1 MSDQKSNIER
11 LNEELLAAGIDII
24 KDVDPCPERTRYYA
38 HRSEEN
44 WKDAG
49 WVKLLKELEGRYL
62 HNFHGYFYKRYPH
75 LLFEKTNDKVYWN
88 YNDETGIYDELSF
101 PEVRSIIIQML
112 ITEGFSAKANENQA
126 KSILN
131 KYKSVYKDKGVVY
144 SSFDNDGDWFHAKNG
159 WLNVKT
165 TAFEDH
171 SPTRM
176 SRRISAVEY
185 DEKATCPLYD
195 NLLDINLRLSKDK
208 IRVLDQYSGLILTT
222 DMQYS
227 QMLTLI
233 SDPGCG
239 KSTILDIWSYIL
251 GDMATSMELVE
262 FNEANAFY
270 KEMLAGK
277 TLAWFD
283 ESDVKRSELSTKLGT
298 LITGKFI
305 DFERK
310 GIQGRVVV
318 PNTVKCVLTANDMPP
333 RAQKGAFRRILKVHI
348 TRGSFEAEG
357 DLDRD
362 FFTKV
367 KGEASG
373 ILNRMIIGLQDLKKM
388 NGFTMI
394 EGAEEDMEDYMEASD
409 PVSEFMHTHFDYDD
423 EAEPILLY
431 DLTNA
436 YKSWRERDNYTQGLT
451 PRSFKRLVNGML
463 TTRFKKV
470 INKKISKGIV
480 FFGLKLKSDYQWNS
494 TNTKIE
500 MIDSI
505 VKSLDF

>member
-1 MSDQKSNIER
+1 MPAEKSSLEK
-11 LNEELLAAGIDII
+11 LNEELLSAGIEPL
-24 KDVDPCPERTRYYA
+24 KDVDPCPERTKYYT
-38 HRSEEN
+38 HRSEDN
-44 WKDAG
+44 WQDSG

-62 HNFHGYFYKRYPH
+62 HNFHGYFYKEYPH

-88 YNDETGIYDELSF
+88 YNEETGVYDELSF
-101 PEVRSIIIQML
+101 PEVRSIIINML

-131 KYKSVYKDKGVVY
+131 KYKSVYKKKGVVY
-144 SSFDNDGDWFHAKNG
+144 SSFDNDGDWFHAANG

-165 TAFEDH
+165 AAFEKH
-171 SPTRM
+171 TPQRM
-176 SRRISAVEY
+176 SRRVSAVEY
-185 DEKATCPLYD
+185 DPKATCPLYD
-195 NLLDINLRLSKDK
+195 ALMDTNLRLSKDK
-208 IRVLDQYSGLILTT
+208 VRVLDQYSGLILTT

-318 PNTVKCVLTANDMPP
+318 PNTVKCILTANDMPP
-333 RAQKGAFRRILKVHI
+333 RAQKGAFRRILKVQI

-367 KGEASG
+367 KAEASG
-373 ILNRMIIGLQDLKKM
+373 ILNRMIAGLQDLKKM

-394 EGAEEDMEDYMEASD
+394 EGADEDMEDYMEASD
-409 PVSEFMHTHFDYDD
+409 PVSEFMHTHFEYDAN
-423 EAEPILLY
+423 AEPLLLY

-436 YKSWRERDNYTQGLT
+436 YKDWKDGDSYARSLT
-451 PRSFKRLVNGML
+451 PRSFKRLVDGML
-463 TTRFKKV
+463 TTRLKGIQSKKT
-470 INKKISKGIV
+470 KKGIV
-480 FFGLKLKSDYQWNS
+480 FLGLRLKTNYSWNS

-500 MIDSI
+500 VVESD
-505 VKSLDF
+505 VKSMDF

>member
-1 MSDQKSNIER
+1 MPKQKSNLEK
-11 LNEELLAAGIDII
+11 LNEALAAVGVKEI
-24 KDVDPCPERTRYYA
+24 KDIDPCPERTKYIVHLTNMDWGSKEDIA
-38 HRSEEN
+38 
-44 WKDAG
+44 
-49 WVKLLKELEGRYL
+49 VLKELETKYL
-62 HNFHGYFYKRYPH
+62 ANFHNYFYKEYPH

-88 YNDETGIYDELSF
+88 YNEETGVYNELSF
-101 PEVRSIIIQML
+101 PEVRSIIINML
-112 ITEGFSAKANENQA
+112 ITEGFSVKANENNA
-126 KSILN
+126 KNILN
-131 KYKSVYKDKGVVY
+131 KYKSIYKEQGVVY
-144 SSFDNDGDWFHAKNG
+144 ADFDNDGDWFHAKNG

-165 TAFEDH
+165 LAFENHTPD
-171 SPTRM
+171 RM
-176 SRRISAVEY
+176 SRRVSEVNY
-185 DEKATCPLYD
+185 DSKATCPLYD
-195 NLLDINLRLSKDK
+195 NLLDISLRLSKDK

-222 DMQYS
+222 DMKYS
-227 QMLTLI
+227 QMLTII

-283 ESDVKRSELSTKLGT
+283 ESDVKKSELSTKLGT

-333 RAQKGAFRRILKVHI
+333 RAQKGAFRRILKVQI
-348 TRGSFEAEG
+348 TRGSFESEG

-367 KGEASG
+367 KAEASG
-373 ILNRMIIGLQDLKKM
+373 VLNRMILGLQDLRKM

-394 EGAEEDMEDYMEASD
+394 EGADEDMEDYMEASD
-409 PVSEFMHTHFDYDD
+409 PVSEFMHTHFDYDID
-423 EAEPILLY
+423 AEPISLY

-436 YKSWRERDNYTQGLT
+436 YKSWKEKDNYAQSLT
-451 PRSFKRLVNGML
+451 PRSFKRLVGGML
-463 TTRFKKV
+463 TTKLKNIKSKKV
-470 INKKISKGIV
+470 SRGIV
-480 FFGLKLKSDYQWNS
+480 FLGLKLKEEYKWNS

-500 MIDSI
+500 MIESVI
-505 VKSLDF
+505 KSLDF

>member
-1 MSDQKSNIER
+1 MKKKTSIEK
-11 LNEELLAAGIDII
+11 LNEELAAAGIDTL
-24 KDVDPCPERTRYYA
+24 KELDPCPERTKYMV
-38 HRSEEN
+38 HLNNMDWSSKE
-44 WKDAG
+44 DI
-49 WVKLLKELEGRYL
+49 VVLKELEAKYL
-62 HNFHGYFYKRYPH
+62 ANFHNYFYKEYPY
-75 LLFEKTNDKVYWN
+75 LLFEKTNDKIYWN
-88 YNDETGIYDELSF
+88 YNKETGVYDELSF
-101 PEVRSIIIQML
+101 PEVRSIIINML
-112 ITEGFSAKANENQA
+112 ITEGFSAKANENNA
-126 KSILN
+126 KVILN
-131 KYKSVYKDKGVVY
+131 KHKSIYKEKGVVY
-144 SSFDNDGDWFHAKNG
+144 SDFDNDGDWFHAKNG
-159 WLNVKT
+159 WLNIKT
-165 TAFEDH
+165 KAFEEH
-171 SPTRM
+171 TPERM
-176 SRRISAVEY
+176 SRRISAVDY
-185 DEKATCPLYD
+185 DPKATCPLYD
-195 NLLDINLRLSKDK
+195 ALLDTNLRLSKDK
-208 IRVLDQYSGLILTT
+208 VRVLDQYSGLILTT

-251 GDMATSMELVE
+251 GDMAASMELVE

-318 PNTVKCVLTANDMPP
+318 PNTVKCILTANDMPP
-333 RAQKGAFRRILKVHI
+333 RAQKGAFRRILKVQI
-348 TRGSFEAEG
+348 TRGSFADEG

-367 KGEASG
+367 KAEAPG
-373 ILNRMIIGLQDLKKM
+373 ILNRMIAGLQDLKKM

-394 EGAEEDMEDYMEASD
+394 EGADEDMEDYMEASD
-409 PVSEFMHTHFDYDD
+409 PVSEFMHTHFEYDI
-423 EAEPILLY
+423 EAEPISLY

-436 YKSWRERDNYTQGLT
+436 YKDWKDGDSYARSLT
-451 PRSFKRLVNGML
+451 PRSFKRLVDGML
-463 TTRFKKV
+463 TTRLKGINSKKTR
-470 INKKISKGIV
+470 SGIV
-480 FFGLKLKSDYQWNS
+480 FLGLKLQNGYKWNS
-494 TNTKIE
+494 LNTKIE

-505 VKSLDF
+505 VKRLNF